1 MEGEGEGERENR
13 PWRVIYLL
21 QRSPAEDFYLELMS
35 FPKREIDFGLFRF
48 ETLAM
53 MTALR
58 REKAGTAQC
67 VLAPISP
74 LYVTVS
80 LSSSVPAPL
89 SLSPPAHSLLHYL
102 LLDGR
107 RVSSAVPHQVMS
119 YSGYVLDER
128 AYAALPAVRIGWSD

>member
-21 QRSPAEDFYLELMS
+21 QRSSAEDFYLELMS

-48 ETLAM
+48 ETLV

-80 LSSSVPAPL
+80 LSSSVPAP
-89 SLSPPAHSLLHYL
+89 LSPPAHSLLHYL

-128 AYAALPAVRIGWSD
+128 AYLRCVACGADRME